1 MLSFFTFLMSRVV
14 GPLVGGFL
22 SKPEEN
28 FPSLVHMM
36 PWLRNVR
43 YWIPCFVGGILCLFT
58 AIFMIF
64 RAPETLSR
72 EQARQAKIDKKKN
85 AERVK
90 EIKLK
95 LEAKKQITK
104 EEEMLLMLS
113 RDTYFDL
120 FRNRNVMITCT
131 LYALVGMV
139 QSAQDSLLPLYL
151 INSVDKGGFNFDQT
165 DIGWLY
171 TGIGP
176 IQIVFNH
183 ILIVVE
189 LNWIEL
195 VRIPSFHLF
204 SIHRSHN

>member
-1 MLSFFTFLMSRVV
+1 
-14 GPLVGGFL
+14 
-22 SKPEEN
+22 
-28 FPSLVHMM
+28 MM

-189 LNWIEL
+189 LNWLEVLHFTSSLSTDRTIDDL
-195 VRIPSFHLF
+195 LRYLLHDGNDLFFLLNHLSLHF
-204 SIHRSHN
+204 FC

>member
-72 EQARQAKIDKKKN
+72 EQAKQAKLDKKKN

-183 ILIVVE
+183 ILSVVE
-189 LNWIEL
+189 LN
-195 VRIPSFHLF
+195 
-204 SIHRSHN
+204 

>member
-1 MLSFFTFLMSRVV
+1 
-14 GPLVGGFL
+14 
-22 SKPEEN
+22 
-28 FPSLVHMM
+28 
-36 PWLRNVR
+36 
-43 YWIPCFVGGILCLFT
+43 
-58 AIFMIF
+58 MIF

-183 ILIVVE
+183 ILSVVE
-189 LNWIEL
+189 LNWLEIL
-195 VRIPSFHLF
+195 HFTSSLSTDRTIDDLL
-204 SIHRSHN
+204 

>member
-1 MLSFFTFLMSRVV
+1 M
-14 GPLVGGFL
+14 
-22 SKPEEN
+22 
-28 FPSLVHMM
+28 
-36 PWLRNVR
+36 
-43 YWIPCFVGGILCLFT
+43 
-58 AIFMIF
+58 
-64 RAPETLSR
+64 
-72 EQARQAKIDKKKN
+72 
-85 AERVK
+85 
-90 EIKLK
+90 K

-183 ILIVVE
+183 ILIVDE
-189 LNWIEL
+189 LN
-195 VRIPSFHLF
+195 
-204 SIHRSHN
+204 